1 MNEISVAVVSRGNVE
16 AAFAAARVVQ
26 PGWAARSPAS
36 RAGAFLR
43 LRDVLLDHRADI
55 LDVIQG
61 ETGKARLHASEEF
74 LDTVASIGYYAR
86 NAPRLLRPR
95 RRPGALPVFTQT
107 WEYAQPRGVVA
118 VITPWN
124 YPFALAADAIPALLA
139 GNAVVHKPDSKTVRS
154 SLLLRDYA
162 VQAGLDPELWQ
173 VVTGEPEQVGD
184 ALIDGADYL
193 AFTGSTRAGT
203 RIAERCATR
212 GIGCNLELGG
222 KNAMVVLADADLDHT
237 VTAALR
243 ACFSNAGQ
251 LCIGIE
257 RIYVDRSVQDDF
269 LRRFVTATKMLRLG
283 DGLDYTADLGSLIS
297 AGQLDRVRDLVDR
310 AVADGAQVVTGGR
323 PRPDLGPRFYEPTI
337 LTGAA
342 PDAEINRTEVFGPV
356 VTVTPVADDDEAVR
370 LANDSPYGLNA
381 AVFGRDRRRARGVAV
396 RLQAGMVN
404 INEGYAAGYASA
416 SPVGGWKRSGTGRRH
431 GIAGLLVYTQTQT
444 VASQHVLGFDPVPGL
459 TGEQYGRLLATSL
472 RAMYRLRI
480 R

>member
-1 MNEISVAVVSRGNVE
+1 MNEISVDVG
-16 AAFAAARVVQ
+16 AAFSAARAAQ
-26 PGWAARSPAS
+26 PDWAARSPS
-36 RAGAFLR
+36 VRAVPFLR
-43 LRDVLLDHRADI
+43 LRDLLLDHRADI
-55 LDVIQG
+55 LDVVQG

-95 RRPGALPVFTQT
+95 RRPGALPVLTQT
-107 WEYAQPRGVVA
+107 WEYPRPRGVVA
-118 VITPWN
+118 TITPWN
-124 YPFALAADAIPALLA
+124 YPFALAADVIPALLA
-139 GNAVVHKPDSKTVRS
+139 GNAVVHKPDSKTARS

-162 VQAGLDPELWQ
+162 LQAGLDPQLWQ
-173 VVTGEPEQVGD
+173 VVTGEPAEVGD

-203 RIAERCATR
+203 EIAKRCAER

-222 KNAMVVLADADLDHT
+222 KNAMLVLADADLEHT

-257 RIYVDRSVQDDF
+257 RVYVDRLVYDEF
-269 LRRFVTATKMLRLG
+269 LRRFATATKMLRLG
-283 DGLDYTADLGSLIS
+283 NDLDYTADLGSLIS
-297 AGQLDRVRDLVDR
+297 ADQLDRVAGMVDR
-310 AVADGAQVVTGGR
+310 AVADGARVITGGR
-323 PRPDLGPRFYEPTI
+323 ARPDLGAAFYEPTI
-337 LTGAA
+337 LTDTAR
-342 PDAEINRTEVFGPV
+342 DAEINRTEIFGPV
-356 VTVTPVADDDEAVR
+356 VTVTPVDDDAEAVR

-381 AVFGRDRRRARGVAV
+381 AVFGRDRRRARRVAL

-404 INEGYAAGYASA
+404 INEGYAAGYASG

-431 GIAGLLVYTQTQT
+431 GEAGLMTYTQSQT
-444 VASQHVLGFDPVPGL
+444 VASQYLLGFDPPTGV
-459 TGEQYGRLLATSL
+459 TGEQYGRLLAASL